1 MAQRD
6 AAWVRTATPDEVFA
20 AHEAG
25 DLADL
30 IEARNSP
37 VAEPAEPEAREGQ
50 KSMTWVKA
58 ARPEQVEAARDAG
71 ELDDLLGV
79 VRNEAGNTEEDLR

>member
-6 AAWVRTATPDEVFA
+6 AAWVRTATPDEIFD
-20 AHEAG
+20 AHKAG

-30 IEARNSP
+30 IASRNDATTA
-37 VAEPAEPEAREGQ
+37 AEPPAREGQ
-50 KSMTWVKA
+50 KTSSWVKA
-58 ARPEQVEAARDAG
+58 ARPEQIEAARDAG

-79 VRNEAGNTEEDLR
+79 VRNEAGNI